1 MQKIKKCSKLSWANE
16 GVCCPNEISFWCLI
30 LVWTRVAEV
39 KIADFWRPLKYLDLV
54 HQPHISNFAKERSFF
69 HIFYSAPQQHSRTAL
84 FFLVPYSLWNS
95 GTADICRMLGQ
106 KNYICL
112 DFVFQ
117 FNFFVVQ
124 HPPLPGLFWEH
135 SRIAPFSWLRT
146 FCGIAGLLTSAC
158 DNCAQRGCDRCLI
171 DTIVMLIFNRHNL
184 SSLYLSRVTSGW
196 PLLG

>member
-16 GVCCPNEISFWCLI
+16 GVCWPNEISFWCLI
-30 LVWTRVAEV
+30 LVWARVAEV

-117 FNFFVVQ
+117 FIFFCGATST
-124 HPPLPGLFWEH
+124 LAWTL
-135 SRIAPFSWLRT
+135 LRT
-146 FCGIAGLLTSAC
+146 FQNSTFFLVTYFLWNSGTADIGL
-158 DNCAQRGCDRCLI
+158 
-171 DTIVMLIFNRHNL
+171 
-184 SSLYLSRVTSGW
+184 W
-196 PLLG
+196 